1 MNYIPHG
8 LVAGTLGALFAFL
21 CAVFAQKGYTLLHW
35 VSRGMAWVFLN
46 LWWDPIWDPGW
57 PTYTQSRILEDAVN
71 T

>member
-46 LWWDPIWDPGW
+46 LW
-57 PTYTQSRILEDAVN
+57 
-71 T
+71 